1 MAQSEH
7 NTTSVVPSE
16 PDVPSFPAITN
27 AILRLAARDDV
38 TLEEVAEVIAADG
51 VIAAEVLR
59 MANSAFVGA
68 RGEVRSIIQAATLL
82 GLKRVS
88 GIAASVAMR
97 SSLGHLW
104 RKPVVRQC
112 WQHNLACAL
121 TAEQAARWINLDPQA
136 AYTAGLLHDIG
147 RLGLL
152 MRHQDEYATF
162 LATPAAPET
171 DHLASERERFGM
183 DHTEMGRR
191 MIAALGLPDALI
203 AAVEKH
209 HAQPAASSADFSV
222 FVHVACELATSMG
235 FGVRAPQG
243 PEKAQVDLERL
254 LFGLPEKSRI
264 ELTNRHARLVDMV
277 TSMVEAYDRALN

>member
-1 MAQSEH
+1 MSPSDLKPTA
-7 NTTSVVPSE
+7 VPAE
-16 PDVPSFPAITN
+16 ADVPSFPAIAN

-112 WQHNLACAL
+112 WQHNLASAL
-121 TAEQAARWINLDPQA
+121 TAEQMARWLNLDPQA
-136 AYTAGLLHDIG
+136 AYTSGLLHDIG

-162 LATPAAPET
+162 LMIVAT
-171 DHLASERERFGM
+171 DDVDFLQVERERFGI
-183 DHTEMGRR
+183 DHTDMGQR
-191 MIAALGLPDALI
+191 MIAALGLSGQLSR
-203 AAVEKH
+203 AAEFH
-209 HAQPAASSADFSV
+209 HRVATSPSGDFSA
-222 FVHVACELATSMG
+222 FIHVACELSSSMG
-235 FGVRAPQG
+235 FGVRAPHG
-243 PEKAQVDLERL
+243 AGAGTVDLDRI
-254 LFGLPEKSRI
+254 LFGLPERSRA
-264 ELTNRHARLVDMV
+264 ELTSRHASLTDMV
-277 TSMVEAYDRALN
+277 TSMVEAYDRALT